1 MEELNRIMIDYLK
14 DISLFLIISIIA
26 NLISNLLGTDFL
38 LNYLKSNMITVQL
51 TLMAINTAT
60 CGLVVS
66 KLQEIKE
73 RHKEVDIKPITKSL
87 LDSLRE
93 QIILIVLGAILVLVI
108 DSKITNNLLYSNY
121 INFSLQTLLVAVFVN
136 SIQILWDT
144 GKSIFV
150 MIDIMDEVNK
160 KD

>member
-1 MEELNRIMIDYLK
+1 MLGYLK
-14 DISLFLIISIIA
+14 DISLYLIISIIA

-38 LNYLKSNMITVQL
+38 LNYLKNNLITIQL

-73 RHKEVDIKPITKSL
+73 RHDEANIKPITKSL
-87 LDSLRE
+87 LDSLKE
-93 QIILIVLGAILVLVI
+93 QIILIVLGVILVLFI
-108 DSKITNNLLYSNY
+108 ESKITEHLVYTKY
-121 INFSLQTLLVAVFVN
+121 VNFSLHTLLVAVFVN

-150 MIDIMDEVNK
+150 MIDIMDEIKNK
-160 KD
+160 